1 MTKQARLAAAGQVG
15 GAAGQVAL
23 WCGVVL
29 DSRLAPSYSLCSSTA
44 AGLHGKLRKLP
55 SSHVNISSSAPQ
67 HGRAAALDVLDAL
80 LAGCVVHKKEKLEAA
95 VLCAE

>member
-1 MTKQARLAAAGQVG
+1 MMKQALAAAGQVG
-15 GAAGQVAL
+15 CAASGAL

-29 DSRLAPSYSLCSSTA
+29 GRGGPSYSLCSFTA
-44 AGLHGKLRKLP
+44 AGLQGKLRKLP